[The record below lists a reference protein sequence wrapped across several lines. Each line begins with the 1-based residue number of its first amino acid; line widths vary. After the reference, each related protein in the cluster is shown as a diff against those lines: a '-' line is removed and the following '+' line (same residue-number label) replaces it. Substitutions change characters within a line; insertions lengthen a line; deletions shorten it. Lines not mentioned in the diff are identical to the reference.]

1 MAKITSNILL
11 VLLFVLLSRSVSALP
26 FDQAYMVAGPLE
38 TTPIES
44 FAIDGPTPWL
54 FVDLPGLGSLFT
66 VVESS
71 WFAASE
77 VGARFPSVVP
87 SQQNLEHFWL
97 APSEAAWAAAR
108 TTGRWTIDVRFELVG
123 ILFAE
128 NGGIGVGISEGGGLT
143 SVSFDVVPI
152 PEPGTAL
159 LVGVGLVGLCA
170 ARGRAEDQA
179 SA

>member
-1 MAKITSNILL
+1 M
-11 VLLFVLLSRSVSALP
+11 
-26 FDQAYMVAGPLE
+26 
-38 TTPIES
+38 
-44 FAIDGPTPWL
+44 
-54 FVDLPGLGSLFT
+54 
-66 VVESS
+66 
-71 WFAASE
+71 
-77 VGARFPSVVP
+77 
-87 SQQNLEHFWL
+87 
-97 APSEAAWAAAR
+97 
-108 TTGRWTIDVRFELVG
+108 RFELVG